1 MHKYEVYLIK
11 KTAHLKFIDAESSA
25 HAEQIGYE
33 LLANESFEN
42 PSDPD
47 WDRYVYVAS
56 NFEEERL
63 NESR

>member
-1 MHKYEVYLIK
+1 MPKYEVYLIK
-11 KTAHLKFIDAESSA
+11 KSAHLKFIDAESSA

-47 WDRYVYVAS
+47 WDRYVYVAT
-56 NFEEERL
+56 NFEERI
-63 NESR
+63 NHESR